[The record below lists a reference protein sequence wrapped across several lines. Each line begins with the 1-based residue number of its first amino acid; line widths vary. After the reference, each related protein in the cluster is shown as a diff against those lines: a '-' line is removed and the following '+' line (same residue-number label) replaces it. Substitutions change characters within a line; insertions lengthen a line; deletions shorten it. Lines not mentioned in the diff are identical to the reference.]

1 MQHAS
6 IPVPVCPVFSDGSP
20 AERISYYQA
29 LSCYN
34 EAVGLVF
41 GPRGVGSRCQEDG
54 GRLDDRV
61 TPVVGQF
68 HEECA
73 FQYKPRFVRYIAGSV
88 GDVRGVGETHGAET
102 RGHSCCEDT
111 VVGSGSGDGTACDV
125 NAAAERTV
133 GDDVL
138 RGCRAIRGSLDDQV
152 GKGQVVA
159 DGDEDSHRGLVGGA
173 GEVAGESVVE
183 TVSSVSRGKNWS
195 KNRRSRLR
203 KEHKKQT
210 KETQKKETKQVDESC
225 SPRVCGVGASGKD
238 ASSPGV
244 PLWRS
249 KRVDGKKVEGVG
261 SDFDHVGGFQRRGY
275 FAECSGDVQ
284 TRLRES
290 RAKMLIA
297 ENEKKEAEAIERK
310 RKMDS
315 VTPEIALVT
324 ELIRV
329 TRMANQ
335 LKKQTK
341 DQRVG
346 GWAETVADTLTRST
360 AESAPSSMPSLKSVE
375 EGSSA
380 LKSDGVEAVFD
391 EAREVRLA
399 QYNVAK
405 LRLDRCYEQED
416 CIDLVDQKK
425 RYEALKMEFS
435 DVAMSEVDRENALT
449 ASRIAESMQDCGVDQ
464 YTIQAALEGAGF
476 SYDLGFI

>member
-1 MQHAS
+1 VTVVDRTGLATSESERKRENNKQREKKKENDFQS
-6 IPVPVCPVFSDGSP
+6 GDNGVQNSSDVENKFDIGGNGGVPV
-20 AERISYYQA
+20 
-29 LSCYN
+29 
-34 EAVGLVF
+34 
-41 GPRGVGSRCQEDG
+41 
-54 GRLDDRV
+54 
-61 TPVVGQF
+61 
-68 HEECA
+68 
-73 FQYKPRFVRYIAGSV
+73 
-88 GDVRGVGETHGAET
+88 
-102 RGHSCCEDT
+102 
-111 VVGSGSGDGTACDV
+111 
-125 NAAAERTV
+125 
-133 GDDVL
+133 
-138 RGCRAIRGSLDDQV
+138 
-152 GKGQVVA
+152 
-159 DGDEDSHRGLVGGA
+159 
-173 GEVAGESVVE
+173 
-183 TVSSVSRGKNWS
+183 
-195 KNRRSRLR
+195 
-203 KEHKKQT
+203 
-210 KETQKKETKQVDESC
+210 
-225 SPRVCGVGASGKD
+225 
-238 ASSPGV
+238 
-244 PLWRS
+244 WRS
-249 KRVDGKKVEGVG
+249 KRADMRRENVAPVDL
-261 SDFDHVGGFQRRGY
+261 QRRGY
-275 FAECSGDVQ
+275 FSDCSGDVQ
-284 TRLRES
+284 SRLRES

-380 LKSDGVEAVFD
+380 LKSDGVEGVFD
-391 EAREVRLA
+391 QEREVRLA

-425 RYEALKMEFS
+425 RYDALKFEFS
-435 DVAMSEVDRENALT
+435 DVSMSEVDRENALT
-449 ASRIAESMQDCGVDQ
+449 ADRIAKSMQDCGVDQ